1 MRFWHGLQTYDQGL
15 STQEMAR
22 ERVEDSGQT
31 EVHGF
36 EFHSV
41 ITLGKRAQKESD
53 LLTSEIQIKEKGF
66 SVRHVDRGGEATLHN
81 PGQIVIYPIVNLR
94 TLGMGVRD
102 YIEGLQITTV
112 RLLNAYGIECVVKSD
127 CPGVYTSRGK
137 IGFIGVRIRHG
148 VSTHGLSIN
157 VRNDLRDFQNIRSC
171 GEQSPSLDRM
181 VDWRA
186 DASNNILFQ
195 QWSELFLNGL
205 LLDRKRAP
213 RLTHE
218 PFQTLRS

>member
-22 ERVEDSGQT
+22 ERVEDCGQT

-36 EFHSV
+36 EFQPV

-53 LLTSEIQIKEKGF
+53 LLESEILIKEKGF
-66 SVRHVDRGGEATLHN
+66 SVRHVDRGGEATLHA
-81 PGQIVIYPIVNLR
+81 PGQLVVYPIVNLR
-94 TLGMGVRD
+94 ELNMGARN
-102 YIEGLQITTV
+102 YIEGLQITTM
-112 RLLNAYGIECVVKSD
+112 RLLNAYGIECGVKSG
-127 CPGVYTSRGK
+127 CPGVYTARGK
-137 IGFIGVRIRHG
+137 IAFIGVRIQRG

-157 VRNDLRDFQNIRSC
+157 VRNDLNDFQSIRSC
-171 GEQSPSLDRM
+171 GVQRATLDRM
-181 VDWRA
+181 IDWNA

-205 LLDRKRAP
+205 LLDRKQAP

-218 PFQTLRS
+218 PFQARS